1 MIHQMRSEW
10 IKFRT
15 VRSTVVL
22 TILAIVL
29 AAGVAVLAGFL
40 VDGTMRIDD
49 CLGGV
54 QVASLLIL
62 VLGVQIVGQEY
73 RFATIRPTFSATPRR
88 GRVIVAKL
96 LVLCLTTAVAAVVLM
111 ALSVLCA
118 WIVTRFQ
125 DIRLDLSAPGTSRVL
140 IGTVVVLVIHAILG
154 FGVGCI
160 VRQPIA
166 GIVIVLVW
174 VTVVEGILIG
184 LLPDAVKWFP
194 IAGMNDVNALV
205 LQRDRGP
212 DAIELLG
219 PVLAALYSASVG
231 LALVTVGWLRIRTSD
246 A

>member
-1 MIHQMRSEW
+1 MIAQMRSEW

-22 TILAIVL
+22 TILAVVL

-40 VDGTMRIDD
+40 TDGTLRIDD

-88 GRVIVAKL
+88 GRVILAKL
-96 LVLCLTTAVAAVVLM
+96 LVLCITTAVAAVLLM

-118 WIVTRFQ
+118 FLVTEVHGN
-125 DIRLDLSAPGTSRVL
+125 RLDLAARGTNRVL
-140 IGTVVVLVIHAILG
+140 IGTVVVLVIHAIIG

-184 LLPDAVKWFP
+184 LLPDYVRWFP
-194 IAGMNDVNALV
+194 IAAMANVNALSIDH
-205 LQRDRGP
+205 DRGP
-212 DAIELLG
+212 DALHFFG
-219 PVLAALYSASVG
+219 PVVGALYSASVG
-231 LALVTVGWLRIRTSD
+231 LVLVAIGWLRIRTSD

>member
-1 MIHQMRSEW
+1 MIAQMRSEW

-22 TILAIVL
+22 TMLAVVL
-29 AAGVAVLAGFL
+29 AAGVAILAGFL
-40 VDGTMRIDD
+40 TDGTMRIDD

-54 QVASLLIL
+54 QVSSLLIL
-62 VLGVQIVGQEY
+62 VLGVQIIGQEY

-88 GRVIVAKL
+88 GRVVLAKL
-96 LVLCLTTAVAAVVLM
+96 FVLCMTTAIAAVALM

-118 WIVTRFQ
+118 FLVTKAQ
-125 DIRLDLSAPGTSRVL
+125 GNHLDLSAPGTTRVL

-174 VTVVEGILIG
+174 VTVVEGILFG
-184 LLPDAVKWFP
+184 LLPDYVRWFP
-194 IAGMNDVNALV
+194 IAGMANVDALV
-205 LQRDRGP
+205 LQRERGP
-212 DAIELLG
+212 DALEFFG
-219 PVLAALYSASVG
+219 PVVGALYSASIG
-231 LALVTVGWLRIRTSD
+231 LALVAIGWLRIRTSD

>member
-1 MIHQMRSEW
+1 VIAQMRSEW
-10 IKFRT
+10 IKFRS

-22 TILAIVL
+22 MVLTVVL
-29 AAGVAVLAGFL
+29 AVGVAVLAGFL
-40 VDGTMRIDD
+40 VDGTLRIDD

-88 GRVIVAKL
+88 GRVILAKL
-96 LVLCLTTAVAAVVLM
+96 LVLCIATAVAAVALM
-111 ALSVLCA
+111 ALSILSA
-118 WIVTRFQ
+118 WIVTRSQ
-125 DIRLDLSAPGTSRVL
+125 DVRLVLSDPGTSRVL

-194 IAGMNDVNALV
+194 IAGMSNVNALV
-205 LQRDRGP
+205 LQSDRGP
-212 DAIELLG
+212 DGVDLFG
-219 PVLAALYSASVG
+219 PVVGACYSASIG
-231 LALVTVGWLRIRTSD
+231 LALVAVGWLRIRTSD

>member
-22 TILAIVL
+22 MVL
-29 AAGVAVLAGFL
+29 AVVLAVGVAVLAGFL
-40 VDGTMRIDD
+40 VDSTMRIDD
-49 CLGGV
+49 ALAGV

-88 GRVIVAKL
+88 GRVILAKL
-96 LVLCLTTAVAAVVLM
+96 VVLCVVTTVASVALM
-111 ALSVLCA
+111 ALSVLSA
-118 WIVTRFQ
+118 WLVTRFQ
-125 DIRLDLSAPGTSRVL
+125 DVRLVLSGPGVGRVV

-174 VTVVEGILIG
+174 VTVIEGILIG
-184 LLPDAVKWFP
+184 LLPEAVKWFP
-194 IAGMNDVNALV
+194 IAGMTNVNALV

-212 DAIELLG
+212 DAVELLG
-219 PVLAALYSASVG
+219 PVAAALYSASIAC
-231 LALVTVGWLRIRTSD
+231 ALVAIGWLRIRTSD

>member
-1 MIHQMRSEW
+1 MRSEW
-10 IKFRT
+10 IKFRS

-22 TILAIVL
+22 TVLAIVL
-29 AAGVAVLAGFL
+29 AAGIAILVGFL
-40 VDGTMRIDD
+40 SKGTVRIDN

-54 QVASLLIL
+54 QVAALLIM

-73 RFATIRPTFSATPRR
+73 RFSTIRPTFSATPRR

-96 LVLCLTTAVAAVVLM
+96 LVLIITTAVAALTLM

-118 WIVTRFQ
+118 LIVTKVHGN
-125 DIRLDLSAPGTSRVL
+125 RLDLGAPGTTRVL
-140 IGTVVVLVIHAILG
+140 VGTVVVLVVHAIIG

-174 VTVVEGILIG
+174 VTVVEGILTG
-184 LLPDAVKWFP
+184 LLPDYVRWFP
-194 IAGMNDVNALV
+194 IAGMANVNALV
-205 LQRDRGP
+205 LYHERGP
-212 DAIELLG
+212 DALHFFG
-219 PVLAALYSASVG
+219 PVVGAAYSTAVG
-231 LALVTVGWLRIRTSD
+231 LALVTLGWLRIRTSD

>member
-1 MIHQMRSEW
+1 MIAQMRSEW
-10 IKFRT
+10 IKYRS

-22 TILAIVL
+22 TVLAVVL
-29 AAGVAVLAGFL
+29 AAGVAVLAGSL
-40 VDGTMRIDD
+40 SEGVVHIDN

-54 QVASLLIL
+54 QVAALLIM

-73 RFATIRPTFSATPRR
+73 RFSTIRPTFSATPRR

-96 LVLCLTTAVAAVVLM
+96 LVLILTTAVAAVALI
-111 ALSVLCA
+111 ALSILCA
-118 WIVTRFQ
+118 FLATKQHGTRF
-125 DIRLDLSAPGTSRVL
+125 DLSAPGTHRVL
-140 IGTVVVLVIHAILG
+140 IGTVVVLVIHAIIG

-184 LLPDAVKWFP
+184 LLPDLVRWFP
-194 IAGMNDVNALV
+194 IAGMANVNALV
-205 LQRDRGP
+205 LSHERGP
-212 DAIELLG
+212 DALHFFG
-219 PVLAALYSASVG
+219 PVAGACYSTAVG
-231 LALVTVGWLRIRTSD
+231 LALVALGWLRIRTSD

>member
-1 MIHQMRSEW
+1 MIAQMRSEW

-22 TILAIVL
+22 TILAIIL

-40 VDGTMRIDD
+40 TKGTMRIDD

-73 RFATIRPTFSATPRR
+73 RFSTIRPTFSATPRR
-88 GRVIVAKL
+88 GRVILAKL
-96 LVLCLTTAVAAVVLM
+96 SVLALTTAVAAVALM

-118 WIVTRFQ
+118 FLVTKVHGT
-125 DIRLDLSAPGTSRVL
+125 RLDLSAPGTSRVL

-184 LLPDAVKWFP
+184 LLPDYVRWFP
-194 IAGMNDVNALV
+194 IAGMANVNALV
-205 LQRDRGP
+205 LHHERGP
-212 DAIELLG
+212 DTLRFFG
-219 PVLAALYSASVG
+219 PVVGALYSTAIG
-231 LALVTVGWLRIRTSD
+231 LALVALGWLRIRTSD

>member
-1 MIHQMRSEW
+1 MIAQMRSEW
-10 IKFRT
+10 IKFRS

-22 TILAIVL
+22 TVLAIVL
-29 AAGVAVLAGFL
+29 AAGVAVLVTFL
-40 VDGTMRIDD
+40 SDGRVHIDN

-96 LVLCLTTAVAAVVLM
+96 LVLVITTANAAVVLI
-111 ALSVLCA
+111 ALSVACA
-118 WIVTRFQ
+118 FLATKVHGN
-125 DIRLDLSAPGTSRVL
+125 RLDLTAPGTSRVL
-140 IGTVVVLVIHAILG
+140 IGTIVVLAIHAVIG

-174 VTVVEGILIG
+174 VTVVEGILAG
-184 LLPDAVKWFP
+184 LLPDAVRWFP
-194 IAGMNDVNALV
+194 IAGMANVNALV
-205 LQRDRGP
+205 LQDDRGP
-212 DAIELLG
+212 DALRYFG
-219 PVLAALYSASVG
+219 PVVGALYSTAVG
-231 LALVTVGWLRIRTSD
+231 LALVAIGWLRIRTSD

>member
-1 MIHQMRSEW
+1 MINQMRSEW
-10 IKFRT
+10 IKFRS

-22 TILAIVL
+22 TGLAVAL

-88 GRVIVAKL
+88 GRVVVAKMAV
-96 LVLCLTTAVAAVVLM
+96 LVLTTAVASVALI

-118 WIVTRFQ
+118 WLVTRFQ
-125 DIRLDLSAPGTSRVL
+125 DVRLDLSAPGTSRVL

-166 GIVIVLVW
+166 GIVVVLVW

-184 LLPDAVKWFP
+184 LLPDAVRWFP
-194 IAGMNDVNALV
+194 IAGMSNVNALV
-205 LQRDRGP
+205 VHDRTGP
-212 DAIELLG
+212 KSLHLFG
-219 PVLAALYSASVG
+219 PVVGALYGASVALG
-231 LALVTVGWLRIRTSD
+231 LVAIGWLRIRTSD